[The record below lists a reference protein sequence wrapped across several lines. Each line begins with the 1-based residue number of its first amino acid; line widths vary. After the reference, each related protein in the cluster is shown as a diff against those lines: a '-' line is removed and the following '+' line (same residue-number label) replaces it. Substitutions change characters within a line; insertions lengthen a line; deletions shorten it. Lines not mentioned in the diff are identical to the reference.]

1 MTVHVKSFT
10 PFLHTKFC
18 ICLTCSI
25 LAVLYDTT
33 EVLHICYM
41 SKFYIFLTFQS
52 FTFSC
57 HIAGV
62 QYVVYISILYL
73 NFLHVQ
79 NVPLFYMS
87 KLYIYFSYSITVFL
101 SRQLFTCLTVLQ
113 YLYHVNCL
121 LFLQFYSIF
130 ITSTVFHCLRQ
141 FIHLI
146 Q

>member
-1 MTVHVKSFT
+1 MTRQKFYIFVICQSFT
-10 PFLHTKFC
+10 YFLHFK
-18 ICLTCSI
+18 
-25 LAVLYDTT
+25 VD
-33 EVLHICYM
+33 
-41 SKFYIFLTFQS
+41 IFLTFQS

-62 QYVVYISILYL
+62 QYVVYILILYL

-113 YLYHVNCL
+113 YLYHVNCFPL
-121 LFLQFYSIF
+121 LETIYSFNTIKTSKLSFLFKYF
-130 ITSTVFHCLRQ
+130 
-141 FIHLI
+141 
-146 Q
+146 